1 MSEKQFYDKNFSKF
15 LGIVGIK
22 RSLHVADVEARPE
35 LAAPQKKSLGSL
47 GPNHLFLLWKIAA
60 CYFLLII

>member
-1 MSEKQFYDKNFSKF
+1 MSEKQFYDKNFRKF

-35 LAAPQKKSLGSL
+35 LAAPQKKKFRILR
-47 GPNHLFLLWKIAA
+47 P
-60 CYFLLII
+60 